1 MRDTSTF
8 AQLLVTKGVSLQKLG
23 LREVG
28 LPRGDALRAVELLRA
43 SSVSILGGDVY
54 FTRGDSV
61 EQAFAD
67 WHTDRQPGE
76 ERSAFADRSCQQTK
90 AYIESFPHR
99 PGVAPLFVL
108 VVSQDQE

>member
-8 AQLLVTKGVSLQKLG
+8 EQLLVTKGVSLQELG
-23 LREVG
+23 LVDVG
-28 LPRGDALRAVELLRA
+28 LPREDALHAVELLRA

-61 EQAFAD
+61 EQAFAN
-67 WHTDRQPGE
+67 WYTDRQPGE
-76 ERSAFADRSCQQTK
+76 ERSAFAERSCQQTK
-90 AYIESFPHR
+90 DYIESFPHR
-99 PGVAPLFVL
+99 PGVTPVFVL